1 MPSAMSAPR
10 PLTSLRVGGAIQVTR
25 RIILIQLLV
34 TLAIAAVALVFGMV
48 AAWSALIGGGIST
61 LVSFYFASKVFSV
74 RLGSPAAKIAQA
86 FFIGETVKLL
96 LTVTL
101 LSVAFLWLPVAPLP
115 LLLAYIA
122 TLLAYWL
129 ALPFTFP
136 ASTASVRTP

>member
-1 MPSAMSAPR
+1 MSAPR

-34 TLAIAAVALVFGMV
+34 TLAVAAVALVFGMV

>member
-34 TLAIAAVALVFGMV
+34 TLAVAAVALVFGMV